1 MSFVFLYKLLI
12 ALWPFIKEWV
22 FGGKSIQRALKESR
36 MYTIL
41 KLATIVLVFSTAY
54 FFWRSVDLGMDVSNY
69 RAQIS
74 KIERT
79 CGKTSNSTAAT
90 GVIADMQDVN
100 RYLQCRETD
109 GECD

>member
-1 MSFVFLYKLLI
+1 
-12 ALWPFIKEWV
+12 
-22 FGGKSIQRALKESR
+22 

-74 KIERT
+74 KIERA
-79 CGKTSNSTAAT
+79 CGKTDNLTTAN
-90 GVIADMQDVN
+90 GVTVDMHDVN
-100 RYLQCRETD
+100 QYLQCRETD

>member
-1 MSFVFLYKLLI
+1 
-12 ALWPFIKEWV
+12 
-22 FGGKSIQRALKESR
+22 

-41 KLATIVLVFSTAY
+41 KLATIVLVVSTAY

-74 KIERT
+74 KIERA
-79 CGKTSNSTAAT
+79 CGKTGNLTAAT

>member
-1 MSFVFLYKLLI
+1 
-12 ALWPFIKEWV
+12 
-22 FGGKSIQRALKESR
+22 

-79 CGKTSNSTAAT
+79 CGKTGNSTAAT

>member
-41 KLATIVLVFSTAY
+41 KLTTIALVFSTAF
-54 FFWRSVDLGMDVSNY
+54 FFWRSVDLSMDVSNY

-74 KIERT
+74 KIERA
-79 CGKTSNSTAAT
+79 CGKTGNLATAT